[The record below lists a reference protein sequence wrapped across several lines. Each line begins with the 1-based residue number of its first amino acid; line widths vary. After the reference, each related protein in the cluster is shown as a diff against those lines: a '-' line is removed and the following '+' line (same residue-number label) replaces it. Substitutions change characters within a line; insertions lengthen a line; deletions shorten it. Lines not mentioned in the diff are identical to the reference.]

1 MSTLFIVATPIGNL
15 KDITL
20 RAIET
25 LKEVDLILAEDTR
38 VTKKLLFHYN
48 IHTPIRSYHEHSDQ
62 KMLDFVVQTMKQGK
76 NIAMVTDAGTPAISD
91 PGARLVAY
99 VKKALPEAK
108 ITPIPGPSALIS
120 ALSASGIGAD
130 SFTFLGYP
138 PHKKG
143 RQAFFKN
150 LAKIE
155 TRPIIFYESPHRL
168 QKTFEALAE
177 TLGKEKE
184 IIVAKELTKLHE
196 EIWRGTIEKA
206 STYFTDKKS
215 KGEFTLILL

>member
-1 MSTLFIVATPIGNL
+1 MSTLFVVATPIGNL

-38 VTKKLLFHYN
+38 VTKKLLFHYD
-48 IHTPIRSYHEHSDQ
+48 IRVPLKSYHEHSDQ
-62 KMLDFVVQTMKQGK
+62 KMLDFVAQTMRQGK
-76 NIAMVTDAGTPAISD
+76 NVAMVTDAGTPAISD

-99 VKKALPEAK
+99 MRNALPEVK

-120 ALSASGIGAD
+120 ALSVAGISAD

-143 RQAFFKN
+143 RQTFFKN
-150 LAKIE
+150 LEKIE
-155 TRPIIFYESPHRL
+155 VRPIVLYESPHRL
-168 QKTFEALAE
+168 EKTFEALAE
-177 TLGKEKE
+177 VFGENRDV
-184 IIVAKELTKLHE
+184 IVAKELTKLHE
-196 EIWRGTIEKA
+196 EIWRGTIEEAKK
-206 STYFTDKKS
+206 YFTGLKS